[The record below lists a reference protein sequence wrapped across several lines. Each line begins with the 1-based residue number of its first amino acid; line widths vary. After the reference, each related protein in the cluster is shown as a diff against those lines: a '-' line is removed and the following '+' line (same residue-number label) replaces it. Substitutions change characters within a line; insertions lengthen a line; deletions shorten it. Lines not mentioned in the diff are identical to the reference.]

1 MKSAGIGFEEGKPC
15 YCPACLVLHPLKADK
30 HGNPF
35 FRCSMCA
42 YTVFMGTGHAYIG
55 WMVQQGVI
63 GKNPAGWKKAVQT
76 GTSKLTVARF
86 ARRKAKEPAEA

>member
-1 MKSAGIGFEEGKPC
+1 MKNAGISFEEGKPS
-15 YCPACLVLHPLKADK
+15 YCPACLVLIPLKADK

-42 YTVFMGTGHAYIG
+42 YTVFMGTGHAFIG
-55 WMVQQGVI
+55 FMVQQSVI
-63 GKNPAGWKKAVQT
+63 AKNPVAWKKAVQN

-86 ARRKAKEPAEA
+86 ARKKQKEPVET